1 MSRAPIKTSV
11 THPLRI
17 DKVNLLRGQ
26 IGITFCPGKHQE
38 NAKSGRWK
46 RDLAIDLQAIK
57 DWGALA
63 ILCLIEKQEMMELG
77 VELLPKLVPEFGM
90 EFFHLPIP
98 DVHAPTPEFDENWHH
113 VKDKLYWVLEN
124 GGRIL
129 VHCKG
134 GLGRA
139 GTIAAKMLIE
149 NGTSAKDAIDQV
161 RRAHSLNAIE
171 TLEQEQYLMELG
183 ERRVRSERIGPSH

>member
-1 MSRAPIKTSV
+1 MSTPPIKTSV

-17 DKVNLLRGQ
+17 DELNLLRGK
-26 IGITFCPGKHQE
+26 IGITFCPGKHQQD
-38 NAKSGRWK
+38 AYSGRWE
-46 RDLAIDLQAIK
+46 RDLAIDLQAIQ
-57 DWGALA
+57 DWGAQA
-63 ILCLIEKQEMMELG
+63 ILCLIEEQEMTELG

-98 DVHAPTPEFDENWHH
+98 DGQAPTPKFDEDWPL
-113 VKDKLYWVLEN
+113 VADKLYRILES

-139 GTIAAKMLIE
+139 GTVAAKMLIE
-149 NGTSAKDAIDQV
+149 NGISAKDAIAQI
-161 RRAHSLNAIE
+161 RRARSSNAIE
-171 TLEQEQYLMELG
+171 THAQEQYLMELQTSP
-183 ERRVRSERIGPSH
+183 EWQ